1 MKVKSLEPWLEHW
14 LAKEEER
21 IAHRSSNNASFYTN
35 TAHIRNLRKASTKK
49 AILRILRDLAATKAT
64 FV

>member
-21 IAHRSSNNASFYTN
+21 IAHRSSNNASFYTH
-35 TAHIRNLRKASTKK
+35 TAHIRNLRKASTNK
-49 AILRILRDLAATKAT
+49 AVLRMLRDLAASKAS
-64 FV
+64 FI